1 MEIWGDFSLRLSQVV
16 LFWTS
21 SYVSFQHTHAQF
33 LSGIY
38 LAMELLGYNV
48 WEYLAL
54 ISPVQFSRSVVSD
67 SVTRGLQAWRASL
80 SFTNSWSLPKLMSIE
95 SVMLPDHSSSV
106 IPFSSCLQSFPA
118 SGSLS
123 VSLFFA
129 SGGQSI
135 EVSASA
141 WVLAVNT
148 QDWSPLGR
156 TGWISLQS
164 KRISRVF
171 SNTTVQKHQFF
182 GAQLA
187 LIDNAKLLK
196 LCLFLNIIKMVLYS
210 MLLCVWLLFFQC
222 NVCEIHPGCCLQE
235 KLSFLF
241 PRFAIVCLSQCSS
254 PSLCVCV
261 QPPPEGGCPQALCSA
276 DSGASSLTHVC
287 RWAAVLSAPSLR
299 PAVRVLGYL

>member
-67 SVTRGLQAWRASL
+67 SVTRGLQHARPPCPSPTPGVYPNSCPL
-80 SFTNSWSLPKLMSIE
+80 SQWCCRTI
-95 SVMLPDHSSSV
+95 SSSV

-129 SGGQSI
+129 SGGHSI

-141 WVLAVNT
+141 CPCNEHPGLISFRMDWLDLLAVQAN
-148 QDWSPLGR
+148 LK
-156 TGWISLQS
+156 SLLPHHSS
-164 KRISRVF
+164 KASILRCSAGF
-171 SNTTVQKHQFF
+171 NS
-182 GAQLA
+182 
-187 LIDNAKLLK
+187 NAKLLK
-196 LCLFLNIIKMVLYS
+196 LCRFLNIIKMVLYS
-210 MLLCVWLLFFQC
+210 MLLCVWLLFFS
-222 NVCEIHPGCCLQE
+222 V
-235 KLSFLF
+235 
-241 PRFAIVCLSQCSS
+241 
-254 PSLCVCV
+254 
-261 QPPPEGGCPQALCSA
+261 
-276 DSGASSLTHVC
+276 
-287 RWAAVLSAPSLR
+287 
-299 PAVRVLGYL
+299 